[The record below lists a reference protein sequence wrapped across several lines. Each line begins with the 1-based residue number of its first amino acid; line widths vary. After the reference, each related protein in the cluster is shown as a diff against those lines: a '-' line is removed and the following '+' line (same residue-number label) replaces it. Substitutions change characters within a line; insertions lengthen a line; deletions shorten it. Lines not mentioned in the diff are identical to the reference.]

1 MDLGCWLRKLGL
13 EQYEAAFRENA
24 IDDTVLPS
32 LTAEDLKELGVGAL
46 GHRRKLLDAIAAL
59 RAGAGT
65 PASLSDAP
73 PVTLK
78 ATNDTAERRL
88 VTVMFSDLVGST
100 ALSARMDPEDLR
112 EVISA
117 YQNCVAETV
126 GRFGGFVAKYM
137 GDGVL
142 IYFGYPQAHEDDPER
157 AVRAGL
163 AIVES
168 VTKLRSAEPL
178 QVRVGTATG
187 VVVVGDLVGSGE
199 AQERGI
205 VGETPNLAARLQAI
219 AEPSSVVVADDTRRL
234 LGNLFEFEDI
244 GHRDLKGIAG
254 PVRAWAALRASTVES
269 RFDALHATGL
279 FALVGR
285 AEEIELLLRRWRQAK
300 DGEGQIVLLSGEPGI
315 GKSRLTATLEETLQA
330 EPHTRLRY
338 FCSPY
343 HTDSALYPVLR
354 QLERAAR
361 FERDDPPEV
370 KLGKLEALLAPTGS
384 PAEDVAL
391 LADLLSIPTVGRYPT
406 PALSPQRK
414 KEKTLEAL
422 LRQLEGLARRR
433 PVLMIFED
441 VHWVDPTSRELLDLV
456 VERASRSSLLLMI
469 TFRPEFSPPWTG
481 LAHVTLLALA
491 RLDRRAGS
499 SLVQQIVGNQHLPD
513 EVVEEIV
520 ERTDGVPLF
529 VEELTKAVAEA
540 AGAPEATRRLIS
552 TAARPMHAVPATLHA
567 SLMARLDRLGPTVKE
582 AAQIG
587 AAIGREFS
595 HEMINAVAA
604 WHSGQDLPAALDRL
618 VDAGLLFRRGM
629 PPQSV
634 YLFKHALVQDAAYG
648 TLLRGPRQELHARIA
663 AVLEERFP
671 EAIEQQPARLAQ
683 HCTEAGLVD
692 KAVAYWGRAGRQSLT
707 RSAVTEALSQ
717 LGKGLDLVAG
727 RLENPERW
735 RLELPLQSALGTALA
750 ASRGV
755 GSDEAWEALARAR
768 ELCERLNETSVLG
781 SVVTGQFNNVVHRR
795 GPAAALRVAEEYL
808 LLARRL
814 DDPDHLLLAHRHMG
828 YSLWV
833 LGRFTE
839 GREHSERV
847 LALYDPERHRSM
859 VHEVGFDYKISA
871 LTALFCDLFILGY
884 PNQAVT
890 RVDETLSWSQEL
902 RHPHARAIALI
913 LATMLNIMRG
923 ADETAEPLLE
933 EAISITTEQK
943 FPLWLAI
950 ANGLRGNL
958 VARRHRRQEGVALA
972 RQGLAQQRATGSTV
986 WQTCYLSFF
995 AQSCE
1000 AVGEPGEALQALTCG
1015 LAMVDRTGER
1025 WFEAELHR
1033 QKGEW
1038 IIACRQDEQAEAE
1051 TCFHRALEIA
1061 RSQRAKMWELRA
1073 ATSMARLWREQG
1085 KRDEARELLAPV
1097 YGWFTEGFDTLDLTQ
1112 AKAMLDELAA

>member
-1 MDLGCWLRKLGL
+1 MDIGDWLRRLGL
-13 EQYEAAFRENA
+13 EQYEAAFRDNNVDGS
-24 IDDTVLPS
+24 ILPS
-32 LTAEDLKELGVGAL
+32 LTTEDLKELGVGSV
-46 GHRRKLLDAIAAL
+46 GHRRKLLDAISAL
-59 RAGAGT
+59 RAE
-65 PASLSDAP
+65 ASAP
-73 PVTLK
+73 TLLADEPQ
-78 ATNDTAERRL
+78 ATEAAKDSAERRQ

-100 ALSARMDPEDLR
+100 ALSARLDPEDLR

-117 YQNCVAETV
+117 YQTCVAATV
-126 GRFGGFVAKYM
+126 RRFGGFVAKYM

-163 AIVES
+163 AIVEAVS
-168 VTKLRSAEPL
+168 KLRSANPL

-187 VVVVGDLVGSGE
+187 VVVVGDIVGSGE

-219 AEPSSVVVADDTRRL
+219 AEPSTVVVADNTRRL

-244 GHRDLKGIAG
+244 GHRDLKGIVG
-254 PVRAWAALRASTVES
+254 PVRAWAALRASTIES

-279 FALVGR
+279 SALVGR
-285 AEEIELLLRRWRQAK
+285 TEEIELLLRRWRQAK
-300 DGEGQIVLLSGEPGI
+300 DGEGQAVLLSGEPGI

-391 LADLLSIPTVGRYPT
+391 LADLFSIPTVGHYPT

-422 LRQLEGLARRR
+422 LRQLEGLARQR

-456 VERASRSSLLLMI
+456 VERAPRSSLLLMI
-469 TFRPEFSPPWTG
+469 TFRPEFPPPWMG

-491 RLDRRAGS
+491 RLDRRAGA
-499 SLVQQIVGNQHLPD
+499 SLVQQIIGNQHLPD

-529 VEELTKAVAEA
+529 VEELTKAIAEA
-540 AGAPEATRRLIS
+540 AGAPEATTRLIS
-552 TAARPMHAVPATLHA
+552 TVARPVHAVPATLHA

-595 HEMINAVAA
+595 HELIDAVAA
-604 WHSGQDLPAALDRL
+604 WHTGQGLPAALERL

-629 PPQSV
+629 PPQSL

-648 TLLRGPRQELHARIA
+648 TLLRRPRQQLHARIA

-671 EAIEQQPARLAQ
+671 ETLEQQPARLAQ
-683 HCTEAGLVD
+683 HCTEAGLVE

-727 RLENPERW
+727 RPENPERW

-755 GSDEAWEALARAR
+755 GSDEAWEALTRAR
-768 ELCERLNETSVLG
+768 ELCERLDETAVLG

-795 GPAAALRVAEEYL
+795 GPADALRIAEEYL

-814 DDPDHLLLAHRHMG
+814 DNPDHLLLAHRHMG

-833 LGRFTE
+833 LGRFAE
-839 GREHSERV
+839 ARAHSERV

-884 PNQAVT
+884 PNQAVAL
-890 RVDETLSWSQEL
+890 VDETLNWSQEL

-923 ADETAEPLLE
+923 GDGTPEPLLE
-933 EAISITTEQK
+933 EAIRITTEQK

-950 ANGLRGNL
+950 ANGLRGDL
-958 VARRHRRQEGVALA
+958 LARHGRQEGIALA

-986 WQTCYLSFF
+986 FQT
-995 AQSCE
+995 
-1000 AVGEPGEALQALTCG
+1000 VT
-1015 LAMVDRTGER
+1015 
-1025 WFEAELHR
+1025 
-1033 QKGEW
+1033 
-1038 IIACRQDEQAEAE
+1038 
-1051 TCFHRALEIA
+1051 
-1061 RSQRAKMWELRA
+1061 
-1073 ATSMARLWREQG
+1073 
-1085 KRDEARELLAPV
+1085 
-1097 YGWFTEGFDTLDLTQ
+1097 
-1112 AKAMLDELAA
+1112 